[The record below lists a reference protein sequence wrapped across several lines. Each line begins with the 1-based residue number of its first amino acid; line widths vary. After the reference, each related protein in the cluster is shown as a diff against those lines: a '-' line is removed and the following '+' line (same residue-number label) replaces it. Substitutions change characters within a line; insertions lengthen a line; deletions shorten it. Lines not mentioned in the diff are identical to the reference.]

1 MDKTLLETTVHKVLD
16 ELRDRP
22 VPLGVSNRHIHLC
35 AADYAQLFPGQ
46 PIREKKALLQP
57 GQYAA
62 EQTVT
67 LAGPK
72 GQLKNVRLL
81 GPLRSVSQVEI
92 SRTDART
99 LGISAPLRMSGDL
112 QGTPGIRLISPFAEL
127 ALTSGVIVA
136 QRHIH
141 MSPLDALVFRVAHG
155 DTVSVAIEGSER
167 RLIFD
172 NVAIRVSP
180 DMRLEMHID
189 TDEANAA
196 GADDPHAFASL
207 VTRR

>member
-1 MDKTLLETTVHKVLD
+1 MDKQLLETTVSKVLN

-22 VPLGVSNRHIHLC
+22 IPLGVSNRHIHLN
-35 AADYAQLFPGQ
+35 AEDYARLFPGH
-46 PIREKKALLQP
+46 PISEKKGLLQP

-67 LAGPK
+67 LVGPK

-81 GPLRSVSQVEI
+81 GPLRSTSQVEI

-99 LGISAPLRMSGDL
+99 LGIAAPLRMSGNL
-112 QGTPGIRLISPFAEL
+112 KGTPGIRLVSPFGEL
-127 ALTSGVIVA
+127 ELTSGVIVA

-141 MSPLDALVFRVAHG
+141 MSPLDALILRVAHG
-155 DTVSVAIEGSER
+155 DSVSVAIEGTDR

-172 NVAIRVSP
+172 NVAVRVSP

-196 GADDPHAFASL
+196 RADEPNAFVTL
-207 VTRR
+207 VTER

>member
-1 MDKTLLETTVHKVLD
+1 MSSYFLAI
-16 ELRDRP
+16 P
-22 VPLGVSNRHIHLC
+22 S
-35 AADYAQLFPGQ
+35 A
-46 PIREKKALLQP
+46 KKALLQP

-67 LAGPK
+67 LVGPK

-99 LGISAPLRMSGDL
+99 AGDYGAVKDVRQPEGHTWHPPGQPLWRTGATFR
-112 QGTPGIRLISPFAEL
+112 GYRRA
-127 ALTSGVIVA
+127 A
-136 QRHIH
+136 HIH
-141 MSPLDALVFRVAHG
+141 MSPLDALILKVSHG
-155 DTVSVAIEGSER
+155 DRVSVAIEGDDR
-167 RLIFD
+167 GLIFN

-196 GADDPHAFASL
+196 GADNPQAFARL
-207 VTRR
+207 VGPR